1 MRVHDTQGNFEK
13 NLSGTRK
20 IGEKKPAKALSRD
33 KVNDMNFM
41 MHLNDATEDQIKRSL
56 DQLLE
61 DLTEQANVL
70 AKRRTFTE
78 LEKYKSL
85 VKNFMKNVIEKMYS
99 VKFSDSSKMMQKKKK
114 VYVLVDKVDEALEEL
129 TRQVLSNQA
138 ESLQVL
144 DMVGK
149 IRGMLVDMYS

>member
-1 MRVHDTQGNFEK
+1 MRVHDTQPNFDK
-13 NLSGTRK
+13 NLGSAGK
-20 IGEKKPAKALSRD
+20 IGPKKPARALSRE

-41 MHLNDATEDQIKRSL
+41 KHLNDATEEQIKRSL

-70 AKRRTFTE
+70 ARRRTFTE

-85 VKNFMKNVIEKMYS
+85 VKNFMKNVIEKIYS

-114 VYVLVDKVDEALEEL
+114 VYVLVEKVDEALEEL
-129 TRQVLSNQA
+129 THSVLAGQA
-138 ESLQVL
+138 ESLRIL
-144 DMVGK
+144 DMVGR
-149 IRGMLVDMYS
+149 IRGLLVDMYS